1 MKRWICRFIGHQYRI
16 WMLFDSPHEQGIVYV
31 CSRCEKVAGNMTFPC
46 EIDFDKTEPLE
57 DECKND
63 TSNSI

>member
-1 MKRWICRFIGHQYRI
+1 
-16 WMLFDSPHEQGIVYV
+16 MLFDSPHEQGIVYV